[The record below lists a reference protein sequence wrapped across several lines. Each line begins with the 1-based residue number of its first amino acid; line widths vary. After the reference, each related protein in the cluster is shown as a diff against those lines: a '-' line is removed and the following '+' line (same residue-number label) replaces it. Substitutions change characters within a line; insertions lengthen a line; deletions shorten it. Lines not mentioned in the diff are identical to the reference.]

1 MTNQPPPRDPDTQP
15 IRRVGTGERKRAAV
29 ALGVLAVAALA
40 LVVVMIYVFGST
52 GKNGTTGP
60 TLTAPTGPPVTVTGG
75 GSSPPPRT
83 SSSHPHPKHTKSPTS
98 PSSSTSSFSGPVSCP
113 TSAPCSLPDD
123 VGNVI
128 QALNDYRT
136 AHGAKAVS
144 GSVTQAA
151 RDCALGNGEISNCP
165 SGYYWEPVGRS
176 GAQVIAKIAAANGG
190 TSFLLDHSMTAVEV
204 GWAYLPS
211 SHGYE
216 CAVVAKH

>member
-1 MTNQPPPRDPDTQP
+1 MTSQPPPQDPDTQP

-40 LVVVMIYVFGST
+40 LVVVMIYVFGSS
-52 GKNGTTGP
+52 GKSGPAGP
-60 TLTAPTGPPVTVTGG
+60 TLTAPTGPPVTVTGS

-83 SSSHPHPKHTKSPTS
+83 SSSHPHPKHTKSSTS
-98 PSSSTSSFSGPVSCP
+98 PASSTSSFSGPVSCP

-136 AHGAKAVS
+136 GHGVKAVS

-151 RDCALGNGEISNCP
+151 RDCALNNGDINSCP
-165 SGYYWEPVGRS
+165 SGYFWEPVERS
-176 GAQVIAKIAAANGG
+176 GTQVIQKIAAGSKG
-190 TSFLLDHSMTAVEV
+190 TSFLLDPSLKSVEV
-204 GWAYLPS
+204 GWAYIPS

-216 CAVVAKH
+216 CAVVADH